1 MAEIKG
7 MQKLMRTLDSL
18 GVNVVEELKIAVEL
32 ATLQAASDARM
43 LAPSNKY
50 GQAYGSGAVPLSGS
64 ITEEYEDNGGEYIGR
79 VVTNA
84 PHAAFVEFGTGPVGA
99 ANHSGTS
106 PEVQVSYTSR
116 EKWAY
121 PYETKDGL
129 QFATTSGQPARP
141 YLYPAAKQNEKVFAQ
156 LGREALTEAIA
167 RSSK

>member
-1 MAEIKG
+1 MAKIKG

-18 GVNVVEELKIAVEL
+18 GGNVVEELKIAVEL
-32 ATLQAASDARM
+32 ATLQAAANARM

-50 GQAYGSGAVPLSGS
+50 GQSFGGGAVPLSGS
-64 ITEEYEDNGGEYIGR
+64 ITEEFEDTGSEFVGH

-84 PHAAFVEFGTGPVGA
+84 PHAAYVEFGTGPVGA

-121 PYETKDGL
+121 PYHDKDGL
-129 QFATTSGQPARP
+129 QFAATSGQPARP

-156 LGREALTEAIA
+156 LGREALQEAIA